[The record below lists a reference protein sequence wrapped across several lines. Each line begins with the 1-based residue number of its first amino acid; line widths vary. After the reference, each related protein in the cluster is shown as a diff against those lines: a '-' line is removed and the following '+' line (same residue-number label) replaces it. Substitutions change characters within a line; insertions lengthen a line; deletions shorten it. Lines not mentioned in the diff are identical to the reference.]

1 MNLQEQES
9 DSFATILGHDISI
22 HHEFYRLPD
31 NVLMVAKYGKILVAM
46 EQGLGDFSGKTL
58 DNIEI
63 KMSGNIDDFI
73 GPTQTKCFKNLV
85 TYWALRFL

>member
-31 NVLMVAKYGKILVAM
+31 SVLMVAKYGTILVAI
-46 EQGLGDFSGKTL
+46 EQELCDFSGKTL
-58 DNIEI
+58 DDIDVNMASI
-63 KMSGNIDDFI
+63 IDDFI
-73 GPTQTKCFKNLV
+73 GPN
-85 TYWALRFL
+85 